1 MVLFTD
7 AKSNTRV
14 TEKLK
19 IALLVFFFAGM
30 ANFSF
35 GQSQKVNPVPVNSII
50 ERSKDV
56 SPVLISKSVTKT
68 EAQVKQEQ
76 AKLMKELYPNHP
88 AYMTVKQQGAG
99 ASSQDAYELWK
110 KNYPGEYAAYLKI
123 FGFKYQ

>member
-1 MVLFTD
+1 MVLFTH
-7 AKSNTRV
+7 AKSNNRI

-35 GQSQKVNPVPVNSII
+35 GQSQKENQVPRNSII
-50 ERSKDV
+50 DRSKEV
-56 SPVLISKSVTKT
+56 SPVLTSKTVTKT

-76 AKLMKELYPNHP
+76 AKLMKELCPNHP
-88 AYMTVKQQGAG
+88 AYMPVKQQGA
-99 ASSQDAYELWK
+99 ASQNAYELWK
-110 KNYPGEYAAYLKI
+110 KSYPAEYAAYLKI